1 MTEDLVLP
9 SIELCGVIEHHF
21 FEHEHEHEHEDEHE

>member
-9 SIELCGVIEHHF
+9 SIELCGVIEHHL
-21 FEHEHEHEHEDEHE
+21 FEHEHEHDKKI